1 MDGSVLKDRLGHQ
14 FASAEEIFQILN
26 ACKTVFYDCE
36 IKIKTKFRIFL
47 FIALKIPESIL
58 MNELQ
63 IIHLKTHFSLRLL
76 TNAQTAYVR
85 VCYTVLFDI
94 CHTRPH

>member
-26 ACKTVFYDCE
+26 SCKTVFYDCE
-36 IKIKTKFRIFL
+36 IKIKTKFRIFFL

-58 MNELQ
+58 MKRAADYSSENSFQSED
-63 IIHLKTHFSLRLL
+63 
-76 TNAQTAYVR
+76 TNKCTDCIR
-85 VCYTVLFDI
+85 WGVLH
-94 CHTRPH
+94 CTL